1 MTEPGRNWAPVEA
14 LIDAFGPV
22 LSEDPVRPF
31 HPRDDRIVSPG
42 LHPHITSGIGHDMI
56 IDAWWASQ

>member
-1 MTEPGRNWAPVEA
+1 VEA